1 MQRSTISTNAPVVL
15 ARLINIE
22 APGSDN
28 QKLPSMSL
36 SNGHVFLGANNVTG
50 IDDKRVSF
58 RIAKV
63 FVKRKTTRLYVFCE
77 EGDRVVLHQLGGR
90 QPWGHKLFLKKTQL
104 YELSHGDIIGLS
116 YGFVSRYQYRV
127 ELYIGR
133 VAVATA
139 PYVGNLNTAATNI
152 ITISDTDDDD
162 HNTNT
167 TAPSSSMTAI
177 TKGVAALAVVASPPT
192 APPPRLSFP
201 QLAQEIECSL
211 CCQMMVKPVTLIACG
226 HSFCAGCLDEQLRNR
241 HARCSIC
248 RAPMTGRVKAIV
260 LENLIEHMVHAA
272 ARLPSH
278 IDLLDNEECEMY
290 AKRKEHAN
298 ADNTTTTVT
307 SK

>member
-1 MQRSTISTNAPVVL
+1 MQRSSTIGNNDPVVL

-22 APGSDN
+22 APGGDN
-28 QKLPSMSL
+28 QTLPSMSL
-36 SNGHVFLGANNVTG
+36 ENGHVFLGANNVTG
-50 IDDKRVSF
+50 IDDKRVAF

-63 FVKRKTTRLYVFCE
+63 FVKRDTTRLYVFCE
-77 EGDRVVLHQLGGR
+77 EGDRVILHQLGR
-90 QPWGHKLFLKKTQL
+90 GHKLFLKKTQL

-127 ELYIGR
+127 ELYIGHD
-133 VAVATA
+133 AVAKA

-152 ITISDTDDDD
+152 INISATDDDD
-162 HNTNT
+162 NNTNT

-177 TKGVAALAVVASPPT
+177 TAGVAALAVVASPP
-192 APPPRLSFP
+192 PPPRLSFP

-226 HSFCAGCLDEQLRNR
+226 HSFCAGCLDDQLRNPQ
-241 HARCSIC
+241 HASCSIC
-248 RAPMTGRVKAIV
+248 RTPMTGRVKAIV
-260 LENLIEHMVHAA
+260 LENLIDHMVHAA

-278 IDLLDNEECEMY
+278 IYLLDNEECEMY

-298 ADNTTTTVT
+298 ADNPT
-307 SK
+307 STATST